1 MIFYIL
7 GAKQFESLQ
16 DHRNVLR
23 QWPLPQCLQRRYA
36 KLAQQLCHLA
46 SNRFKYI
53 GWLHMV
59 YTKNTLQ
66 HIYSNNNNC
75 RCISLL
81 AERRI
86 FFSALPPGK
95 DHGFIVAYRDIW
107 DCCVFTFPS
116 HVHRLWKDTLE
127 FFIGQNHHVKFV
139 QGKFQHTG
147 LRIIY
152 ECASYRLT
160 PKQVLSHTWSFAG
173 FLLSVSALKL
183 IKLKYESPTSWSFWS
198 FCWAWQTFPQVSQP

>member
-81 AERRI
+81 AEQRI
-86 FFSALPPGK
+86 FFQP
-95 DHGFIVAYRDIW
+95 
-107 DCCVFTFPS
+107 FPQERITVS
-116 HVHRLWKDTLE
+116 SWR
-127 FFIGQNHHVKFV
+127 IG
-139 QGKFQHTG
+139 
-147 LRIIY
+147 IY
-152 ECASYRLT
+152 EIAACS
-160 PKQVLSHTWSFAG
+160 P
-173 FLLSVSALKL
+173 FLPMYIVYGKTHWNSL
-183 IKLKYESPTSWSFWS
+183 
-198 FCWAWQTFPQVSQP
+198 